1 MKKQEFIF
9 GFEIGKDGIVDIRS
23 TSRES
28 AILEV
33 MRLFGNVTIKYV
45 GKRKI
50 HNY

>member
-9 GFEIGKDGIVDIRS
+9 GFEIELDGIVDIRS

-28 AILEV
+28 AKLEV
-33 MRLFGNVTIKYV
+33 VRMFGNVSIKYV

-50 HNY
+50 HS